1 MSQHTPAVATENS
14 FVIGNQAGASFRSDL
29 NEALMALATNNSL
42 ATAPGVTADTD
53 AYAYMWWVDTDAP
66 ATLYMRNGAND
77 GWVTVGNT
85 TYPFLGL
92 APSHL
97 FRLNADLP
105 LTGST
110 SAQSIFGVGCSL
122 LASTVYEFEM
132 VAMLKC
138 VGNST
143 NTNIK
148 IGFNCSNAP
157 NNFHYQYIA
166 LFENDAGDSIPTTAP
181 DAMGFI
187 STNAATQLSN
197 TISDDYYN
205 IQIKGTISVNSAT
218 TFTPQVTFNSATPV
232 FTTNAGSY
240 IKLRPIGAA
249 GANTNVGG
257 WS

>member
-1 MSQHTPAVATENS
+1 MPQHTPAVATENS

-92 APSHL
+92 APSHF
-97 FRLNADLP
+97 FRLNSDL
-105 LTGST
+105 LLAGST

-138 VGNST
+138 DPNATSVNVS
-143 NTNIK
+143 
-148 IGFNCSNAP
+148 IGFDCSSAP
-157 NNFHYQYIA
+157 NNFHYQY
-166 LFENDAGDSIPTTAP
+166 LVVFDEDPGTTAFASP
-181 DAMGFI
+181 DMGFI
-187 STNAATQLSN
+187 STNATTQLTANFSY
-197 TISDDYYN
+197 DYFN
-205 IQIKGTISVNSAT
+205 IQAKGTISVNSAT
-218 TFTPQVTFNSATPV
+218 TFTPQVTFSSATPV

-249 GANTNVGG
+249 GSNTNVGG

>member
-1 MSQHTPAVATENS
+1 MPQHTPAVATENS
-14 FVIGNQAGASFRSDL
+14 FVIGNQAGASFRGDL

-97 FRLNADLP
+97 FRLNADLA
-105 LTGST
+105 LAGST

-132 VAMLKC
+132 VALLKS
-138 VGNST
+138 VGNTTATTVSL
-143 NTNIK
+143 
-148 IGFNCSNAP
+148 GFACSNAP
-157 NNFHYQYIA
+157 NNFHYQFILTWA
-166 LFENDAGDSIPTTAP
+166 NTAP
-181 DAMGFI
+181 PSVNVPDNMGFI
-187 STNAATQLSN
+187 STTAATLLVGSAVSN
-197 TISDDYYN
+197 DYFN
-205 IQIKGTISVNSAT
+205 VQIKGTISVNSAT
-218 TFTPQVTFNSATPV
+218 TFTPQVTFSSATPI